1 MRNRI
6 HLTLALVAAIA
17 LGTSACS
24 QPPREPGQDP
34 AADLPAPPA
43 EQTDQDTS
51 NDVYDLESEGE
62 FPPPPRDVEF
72 EEDQLPPPETLPAT
86 PIGAAVDTV
95 GGEDVEPETIE
106 PSVEVPVEP
115 ASQGER
121 RADTIETARG
131 WRVQLAA
138 AGARSD
144 ADRVARE
151 ASARLGVKC
160 YVDFEAPLF
169 KVRAGDF
176 VDRAEALRLR
186 DRARANGYDGAWIVT
201 TEVVSGRGS

>member
-1 MRNRI
+1 MRYRI
-6 HLTLALVAAIA
+6 HVTLALAVAVA

-24 QPPREPGQDP
+24 QPPREPRQDP

-43 EQTDQDTS
+43 ESADEETS
-51 NDVYDLESEGE
+51 TEVYDLESEGE

-95 GGEDVEPETIE
+95 AGEDVEPERVE
-106 PSVEVPVEP
+106 PSVEVPVDP
-115 ASQGER
+115 AADDEL
-121 RADTIETARG
+121 RADGVETARG

-151 ASARLGVKC
+151 ASTRLGVKC

-176 VDRAEALRLR
+176 VDRADALRLR